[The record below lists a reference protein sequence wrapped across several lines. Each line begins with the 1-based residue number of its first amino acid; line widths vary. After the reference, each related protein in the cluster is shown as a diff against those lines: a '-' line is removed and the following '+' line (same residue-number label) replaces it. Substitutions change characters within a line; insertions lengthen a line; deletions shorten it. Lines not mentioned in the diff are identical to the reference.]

1 MLTSALTRNRVLFTL
16 TLLLLFFAPVLQVF
30 AEEIPSTVPPDG
42 IYDPSG
48 YLNQETHDAVT
59 KFNKDHAE
67 TDLQPQLGVAIV
79 DYLDQDIESVA
90 NQTARNWKVGYKE
103 TNHGILLVISVKDR
117 KMRTEVSD
125 RAATQITDWEASKLN
140 DVLKPHFRNEHYS
153 QGIQAYVAKL
163 TQHFDHLAKKS
174 SGTWGDSK
182 EVPSLTPAAEVMLII
197 LGVLTLVVML
207 GTLIT
212 ELLDSM
218 DSRNSKYCTYDYS
231 DDTKKDDAP
240 QEDATESNSS
250 QIIYHGSSADKSNAS
265 DTADLLWTAAVLHH
279 ASSSSSDDSDH
290 SSSSSNYSGS
300 SSRSSSSYSGSSSH
314 SSYSSSSSS
323 SSSYDSDYSSSS
335 SSFSSS
341 DWGGGGFGGGG
352 ASGGW

>member
-16 TLLLLFFAPVLQVF
+16 TLLLLFFVPVLQVF
-30 AEEIPSTVPPDG
+30 AEEIPSTVPSDG

-48 YLNQETHDAVT
+48 YLDQETHDAIT

-103 TNHGILLVISVKDR
+103 TNHGILLVIGVKDR

-140 DVLKPHFRNEHYS
+140 DVLKPYFRNEHYS

-163 TQHFDHLAKKS
+163 TKHFDYLAKKS

-182 EVPSLTPAAEVMLII
+182 EVPSLTPVAEVMLII
-197 LGVLTLVVML
+197 LGIPTLVVML
-207 GTLIT
+207 GTLIA
-212 ELLDSM
+212 ELLDSR
-218 DSRNSKYCTYDYS
+218 DSKYRTYKHH

-240 QEDATESNSS
+240 QENATESNSS
-250 QIIYHGSSADKSNAS
+250 HIIHHSGSSTNRSNSSDASDLLWVASTLHGSSP
-265 DTADLLWTAAVLHH
+265 
-279 ASSSSSDDSDH
+279 SSSSDASD
-290 SSSSSNYSGS
+290 SSSSH
-300 SSRSSSSYSGSSSH
+300 SH
-314 SSYSSSSSS
+314 YSSYSSSSSS

-335 SSFSSS
+335 SSSFSSS

-352 ASGGW
+352 ASDGW

>member
-16 TLLLLFFAPVLQVF
+16 TLLLLFFVPVLQVF

-48 YLNQETHDAVT
+48 YLDQETHDAVT

-90 NQTARNWKVGYKE
+90 NQTARNWKVGYKA
-103 TNHGILLVISVKDR
+103 TNHGILLVIGVKDR

-140 DVLKPHFRNEHYS
+140 DVLKPYFRNEHYS
-153 QGIQAYVAKL
+153 QGVQAYVVKL
-163 TQHFDHLAKKS
+163 TKHFDHLAKKS
-174 SGTWGDSK
+174 SGAWGDSK

-197 LGVLTLVVML
+197 LGILTLVAML
-207 GTLIT
+207 GTLIA
-212 ELLDSM
+212 ELLDSR
-218 DSRNSKYCTYDYS
+218 DSKYRAYDHRDDNET
-231 DDTKKDDAP
+231 DDTP
-240 QEDATESNSS
+240 QEDVTEPDSS
-250 QIIYHGSSADKSNAS
+250 QIIYHGSSADKSNSS
-265 DTADLLWTAAVLHH
+265 DAADLLWAASVLHH
-279 ASSSSSDDSDH
+279 ASSSSSDDSDYSSSH
-290 SSSSSNYSGS
+290 SSSSRYSGS
-300 SSRSSSSYSGSSSH
+300 SSRSS

-323 SSSYDSDYSSSS
+323 SSSYDSDYSSSSS

>member
-16 TLLLLFFAPVLQVF
+16 TLLILFFVPFLQVF

-48 YLNQETHDAVT
+48 YLDQETRDVIS

-103 TNHGILLVISVKDR
+103 TNHGILLVIGVKDR

-140 DVLKPHFRNEHYS
+140 DVLKPHFRNERYS
-153 QGIQAYVAKL
+153 QGVQAYVAKL
-163 TQHFDHLAKKS
+163 TKHFDHLAKKATS
-174 SGTWGDSK
+174 NFDPESK
-182 EVPSLTPAAEVMLII
+182 SLTFGGKIV
-197 LGVLTLVVML
+197 LGFIVTISVLALL
-207 GTLIT
+207 ATLISD
-212 ELLDSM
+212 LLDSR
-218 DSRNSKYCTYDYS
+218 DSRSSVYDQS
-231 DDTKKDDAP
+231 DDSTDEASD
-240 QEDATESNSS
+240 SS
-250 QIIYHGSSADKSNAS
+250 HIIHHSGSSADKSNSSDAS
-265 DTADLLWTAAVLHH
+265 DLLWVASTLHGTSQ
-279 ASSSSSDDSDH
+279 SSSSSDDSNH
-290 SSSSSNYSGS
+290 SF
-300 SSRSSSSYSGSSSH
+300 SRSSSSYSSH
-314 SSYSSSSSS
+314 SSYSDDSD
-323 SSSYDSDYSSSS
+323 DSDYSSSSS

>member
-16 TLLLLFFAPVLQVF
+16 TLLILFFVPFLQVF

-48 YLNQETHDAVT
+48 YLDQETRDVIS
-59 KFNKDHAE
+59 KFNKDHVE

-103 TNHGILLVISVKDR
+103 TNHGILLVIGVKDR

-140 DVLKPHFRNEHYS
+140 DVLKPYFRNEHYS
-153 QGIQAYVAKL
+153 QGVQAYVAKL
-163 TQHFDHLAKKS
+163 TKHFDHLAKKS

-197 LGVLTLVVML
+197 LGILTLVVML
-207 GTLIT
+207 GTLIA
-212 ELLDSM
+212 ELLDSR
-218 DSRNSKYCTYDYS
+218 DSKYRAYDHRDDNET
-231 DDTKKDDAP
+231 DDTP
-240 QEDATESNSS
+240 QEDVTEPDSS
-250 QIIYHGSSADKSNAS
+250 QIIYHGSSADKSDSS
-265 DTADLLWTAAVLHH
+265 DAADLLWAASVLHH
-279 ASSSSSDDSDH
+279 ASSSSSDDSDYSSSH
-290 SSSSSNYSGS
+290 SSSSRYSGS
-300 SSRSSSSYSGSSSH
+300 SSRSSSSYSSSSSH
-314 SSYSSSSSS
+314 SSYSD
-323 SSSYDSDYSSSS
+323 DSDYSSSSS

>member
-16 TLLLLFFAPVLQVF
+16 TLLLLFFVPVLQVF
-30 AEEIPSTVPPDG
+30 AEEIPSTVPSDG

-48 YLNQETHDAVT
+48 YLDQETHDAVT

-103 TNHGILLVISVKDR
+103 TNHGILLVIGVKDR

-163 TQHFDHLAKKS
+163 TKHFDHLAKKS

-197 LGVLTLVVML
+197 LGILTLVVML
-207 GTLIT
+207 GTLIA
-212 ELLDSM
+212 ELLDSR
-218 DSRNSKYCTYDYS
+218 DSKYRTYNHHDDNET
-231 DDTKKDDAP
+231 DDTP
-240 QEDATESNSS
+240 QEDELKSDSS
-250 QIIYHGSSADKSNAS
+250 HIIRHSGSSADKSNPSDAS
-265 DTADLLWTAAVLHH
+265 DLLWVASTLHD
-279 ASSSSSDDSDH
+279 SSRSSSSDDSDH
-290 SSSSSNYSGS
+290 SSSSS
-300 SSRSSSSYSGSSSH
+300 
-314 SSYSSSSSS
+314 SSS
-323 SSSYDSDYSSSS
+323 SSSYDSDYSSSSS

>member
-16 TLLLLFFAPVLQVF
+16 TLLILFFAPFLQVF

-48 YLNQETHDAVT
+48 YLDQETRDVIS

-103 TNHGILLVISVKDR
+103 TNHGILLVIGVKDR

-125 RAATQITDWEASKLN
+125 RAATQLTDWKASELN

-153 QGIQAYVAKL
+153 QGVQAYVAKL
-163 TQHFDHLAKKS
+163 TKHFGHLAKKS

-182 EVPSLTPAAEVMLII
+182 EVPSLTPAAEVMLTI
-197 LGVLTLVVML
+197 LGVLTLIAML
-207 GTLIT
+207 GTVIG
-212 ELLDSM
+212 ELLDSR
-218 DSRNSKYCTYDYS
+218 DSKYRTYDYS

-279 ASSSSSDDSDH
+279 TSSSSSDDSDH
-290 SSSSSNYSGS
+290 SSSSS
-300 SSRSSSSYSGSSSH
+300 SYSGSSSH
-314 SSYSSSSSS
+314 SHYSSYSSSSSS
-323 SSSYDSDYSSSS
+323 SSSYDSSSSS

>member
-16 TLLLLFFAPVLQVF
+16 TLLLLFFVPFLQVF

-48 YLNQETHDAVT
+48 YLDQETRDIIS

-103 TNHGILLVISVKDR
+103 TNHGILLVVGVKDR

-125 RAATQITDWEASKLN
+125 QAATQITDWEASKLN
-140 DVLKPHFRNEHYS
+140 DVLKPYFRNEHYS
-153 QGIQAYVAKL
+153 QGVQAYVAKL
-163 TQHFDHLAKKS
+163 TKHFDHLAKKS

-182 EVPSLTPAAEVMLII
+182 EVPSLTPAAEVMLVI
-197 LGVLTLVVML
+197 LGILTLVVML
-207 GTLIT
+207 MTLIA
-212 ELLDSM
+212 ELLDSR
-218 DSRNSKYCTYDYS
+218 DSKYRTYDYS
-231 DDTKKDDAP
+231 DNTKKDDTP
-240 QEDATESNSS
+240 QEDATEPDSS
-250 QIIYHGSSADKSNAS
+250 QIIYHGSSADKSNSSDAS
-265 DTADLLWTAAVLHH
+265 DLLWAASTLHE
-279 ASSSSSDDSDH
+279 
-290 SSSSSNYSGS
+290 
-300 SSRSSSSYSGSSSH
+300 SSRSSSSSSRSS

-323 SSSYDSDYSSSS
+323 SSYSSYSDDSDDSDYSSSSS

>member
-16 TLLLLFFAPVLQVF
+16 TLLLLFFVPVLQVF

-48 YLNQETHDAVT
+48 YLDQETHDAVT
-59 KFNKDHAE
+59 KFNKDHVE

-103 TNHGILLVISVKDR
+103 TNHGILLVIGVKDR

-140 DVLKPHFRNEHYS
+140 DVLKPYFRNEHYS

-174 SGTWGDSK
+174 SGTWG
-182 EVPSLTPAAEVMLII
+182 
-197 LGVLTLVVML
+197 
-207 GTLIT
+207 
-212 ELLDSM
+212 
-218 DSRNSKYCTYDYS
+218 
-231 DDTKKDDAP
+231 
-240 QEDATESNSS
+240 
-250 QIIYHGSSADKSNAS
+250 
-265 DTADLLWTAAVLHH
+265 
-279 ASSSSSDDSDH
+279 
-290 SSSSSNYSGS
+290 
-300 SSRSSSSYSGSSSH
+300 
-314 SSYSSSSSS
+314 
-323 SSSYDSDYSSSS
+323 
-335 SSFSSS
+335 
-341 DWGGGGFGGGG
+341 
-352 ASGGW
+352 

>member
-1 MLTSALTRNRVLFTL
+1 MLTSALTRIESCLL
-16 TLLLLFFAPVLQVF
+16 TLLLLFFVPVLQVF

-42 IYDPSG
+42 VYDPSG
-48 YLNQETHDAVT
+48 YLDQETHDAVT

-103 TNHGILLVISVKDR
+103 TNHGILLVIGVKDR

-125 RAATQITDWEASKLN
+125 RAATQLTDWKASELN

-153 QGIQAYVAKL
+153 QGVQAYVAKL
-163 TQHFDHLAKKS
+163 TQHFDRLVKKS
-174 SGTWGDSK
+174 SGTWSNKKG
-182 EVPSLTPAAEVMLII
+182 ESLTFGGKIVLGLIVTVS
-197 LGVLTLVVML
+197 VLALFA
-207 GTLIT
+207 TLISD
-212 ELLDSM
+212 LLDSR
-218 DSRNSKYCTYDYS
+218 DSVYDQS
-231 DDTKKDDAP
+231 DDRTDDT
-240 QEDATESNSS
+240 ENGTSKEATSDSSHIIHHSGSSANKSNSS
-250 QIIYHGSSADKSNAS
+250 DASDLLWVASTLHGSSR
-265 DTADLLWTAAVLHH
+265 
-279 ASSSSSDDSDH
+279 SSSSSDDSNH
-290 SSSSSNYSGS
+290 SSSH
-300 SSRSSSSYSGSSSH
+300 SH
-314 SSYSSSSSS
+314 YSSYSSSSSS
-323 SSSYDSDYSSSS
+323 SSSYDSDYSSSSS

>member
-1 MLTSALTRNRVLFTL
+1 MLTSALTCNRVLFTL
-16 TLLLLFFAPVLQVF
+16 TLLLLFFVPVLQVF
-30 AEEIPSTVPPDG
+30 AEEIPSTVPLDG
-42 IYDPSG
+42 VYDPSG
-48 YLNQETHDAVT
+48 YLDQETHDAIT

-103 TNHGILLVISVKDR
+103 TNHGILLVIGVKDR

-140 DVLKPHFRNEHYS
+140 DVLKPYFRNEHYS

-163 TQHFDHLAKKS
+163 TKHFDYLAKKS

-197 LGVLTLVVML
+197 LGILTLVVML
-207 GTLIT
+207 GTLIA
-212 ELLDSM
+212 ELLDSR
-218 DSRNSKYCTYDYS
+218 DSKYRTYDYS

-240 QEDATESNSS
+240 QENVTESNSS
-250 QIIYHGSSADKSNAS
+250 HIIHHSDS
-265 DTADLLWTAAVLHH
+265 DTHKSGASDLLWVASTLHDSSR
-279 ASSSSSDDSDH
+279 SSSSSDDSDH
-290 SSSSSNYSGS
+290 SSSH
-300 SSRSSSSYSGSSSH
+300 SH
-314 SSYSSSSSS
+314 YSSYSSSSSS

-335 SSFSSS
+335 SSSS

>member
-16 TLLLLFFAPVLQVF
+16 TLLILFFVPFLQVF

-48 YLNQETHDAVT
+48 YLDQETRDVIS

-103 TNHGILLVISVKDR
+103 TNHGILLVVGVKDR

-140 DVLKPHFRNEHYS
+140 DVLKPYFRNEHYS
-153 QGIQAYVAKL
+153 QGVQAYVAKL
-163 TQHFDHLAKKS
+163 TKHFDHLAKKS
-174 SGTWGDSK
+174 SGTWGNSK

-197 LGVLTLVVML
+197 LGILTLVAML
-207 GTLIT
+207 GTLIA
-212 ELLDSM
+212 ELLDSR
-218 DSRNSKYCTYDYS
+218 DSKYRAYDHRDDNET
-231 DDTKKDDAP
+231 DDTP
-240 QEDATESNSS
+240 QEDELKSDSSHIIHHSGLNTDKSNSS
-250 QIIYHGSSADKSNAS
+250 DAS
-265 DTADLLWTAAVLHH
+265 DLLWAASVLHH
-279 ASSSSSDDSDH
+279 ASSSSSDDSDYSSSH
-290 SSSSSNYSGS
+290 SSSSRYSGS
-300 SSRSSSSYSGSSSH
+300 SSRSSSSYSSSSSH
-314 SSYSSSSSS
+314 SSYSSYSD
-323 SSSYDSDYSSSS
+323 DSDYSSSSS

>member
-16 TLLLLFFAPVLQVF
+16 TLLLLFFIPVLQVF

-48 YLNQETHDAVT
+48 YLDQETHDAVT

-103 TNHGILLVISVKDR
+103 TNHGILLVIGVKDR

-153 QGIQAYVAKL
+153 QGVQAYVAKL
-163 TQHFDHLAKKS
+163 TKHFDHLAKKS

-182 EVPSLTPAAEVMLII
+182 EVPSLTPAAKVMLII
-197 LGVLTLVVML
+197 LGILTLVVML
-207 GTLIT
+207 GTLLA
-212 ELLDSM
+212 ELLDSR
-218 DSRNSKYCTYDYS
+218 DSKYRTYDYS

-240 QEDATESNSS
+240 QENATESNSS
-250 QIIYHGSSADKSNAS
+250 HIIHHSGSSTNRSNSSDASDLLWVASTLHGSSR
-265 DTADLLWTAAVLHH
+265 
-279 ASSSSSDDSDH
+279 SSSSSDDSNH
-290 SSSSSNYSGS
+290 SSSH
-300 SSRSSSSYSGSSSH
+300 SH
-314 SSYSSSSSS
+314 YSSYSSSSSS
-323 SSSYDSDYSSSS
+323 SSSYDSSSSS

>member
-16 TLLLLFFAPVLQVF
+16 TLLLLFFAPFLQVF

-48 YLNQETHDAVT
+48 YLDQETRDVIS

-67 TDLQPQLGVAIV
+67 TDLQPQLGVAMV

-103 TNHGILLVISVKDR
+103 TNHGILLVIGVKDR

-153 QGIQAYVAKL
+153 QGVQAYVAKL
-163 TQHFDHLAKKS
+163 TKHFDHLAKKS

-197 LGVLTLVVML
+197 LGVLTLVAML
-207 GTLIT
+207 GTLIA
-212 ELLDSM
+212 ELLDSR
-218 DSRNSKYCTYDYS
+218 DSKYRAYDHRDNNET
-231 DDTKKDDAP
+231 DDTP
-240 QEDATESNSS
+240 QEDELKSESSHIIHHGSS
-250 QIIYHGSSADKSNAS
+250 SSADKSNAS
-265 DTADLLWTAAVLHH
+265 DTADLLWTAAVLHGSSR
-279 ASSSSSDDSDH
+279 SSSSSDDSNH
-290 SSSSSNYSGS
+290 
-300 SSRSSSSYSGSSSH
+300 SSSH

-352 ASGGW
+352 ASDGW

>member
-16 TLLLLFFAPVLQVF
+16 TLLLLFFTPFLQVF

-42 IYDPSG
+42 VYDPSG
-48 YLNQETHDAVT
+48 YLDQETHDAIT

-103 TNHGILLVISVKDR
+103 TNHGILLVIGVKDR

-163 TQHFDHLAKKS
+163 TKHFDYLAKKS

-197 LGVLTLVVML
+197 LGILTLVVML
-207 GTLIT
+207 GTLIA
-212 ELLDSM
+212 ELLDSR
-218 DSRNSKYCTYDYS
+218 DSKYRTYDYS
-231 DDTKKDDAP
+231 DDPKKDDAP
-240 QEDATESNSS
+240 QENATESNSS
-250 QIIYHGSSADKSNAS
+250 HIIHHSGSSTNRSNSSDASDLLWVASTLHGSSR
-265 DTADLLWTAAVLHH
+265 
-279 ASSSSSDDSDH
+279 SSSSSDDSNH
-290 SSSSSNYSGS
+290 SSSH
-300 SSRSSSSYSGSSSH
+300 SH
-314 SSYSSSSSS
+314 YSSYSSSSSS
-323 SSSYDSDYSSSS
+323 SSSYDSDYSSSSS

>member
-16 TLLLLFFAPVLQVF
+16 TLLLLFFAPFLQVF

-48 YLNQETHDAVT
+48 YLDQETRDVIS

-103 TNHGILLVISVKDR
+103 TNHGILLVVGVKDR

-140 DVLKPHFRNEHYS
+140 DVLKPYFRNEHYS

-163 TQHFDHLAKKS
+163 TKHFDHLAKKS

-197 LGVLTLVVML
+197 LGILTLVAML
-207 GTLIT
+207 GTLIA
-212 ELLDSM
+212 ELLDSR
-218 DSRNSKYCTYDYS
+218 DSKYRAYDHRDNNET
-231 DDTKKDDAP
+231 DDTP
-240 QEDATESNSS
+240 QEDELKSESSHIIHHGSS
-250 QIIYHGSSADKSNAS
+250 SSADKSNAS
-265 DTADLLWTAAVLHH
+265 DTADLLWTAAVLHGSSR
-279 ASSSSSDDSDH
+279 SSSSSDDSSH
-290 SSSSSNYSGS
+290 
-300 SSRSSSSYSGSSSH
+300 SSSH

>member
-16 TLLLLFFAPVLQVF
+16 TLLLLFFVPVLQVF

-42 IYDPSG
+42 VYDPSG
-48 YLNQETHDAVT
+48 YLDQETHDAVT

-103 TNHGILLVISVKDR
+103 TNHGILLVIGVKDR

-140 DVLKPHFRNEHYS
+140 DVLKPYFRNEHYS

-163 TQHFDHLAKKS
+163 TKHFDHLAKKS

-182 EVPSLTPAAEVMLII
+182 EVPSLTPVAEVMLII
-197 LGVLTLVVML
+197 LGILTLVVML
-207 GTLIT
+207 GTLIA
-212 ELLDSM
+212 ELLDGR
-218 DSRNSKYCTYDYS
+218 DSKYRTYDYS
-231 DDTKKDDAP
+231 DDTKKDDEP
-240 QEDATESNSS
+240 QEDELKSDSSHIIRTNKSNSS
-250 QIIYHGSSADKSNAS
+250 DASDLLWVASTLHGSSPSSSLDAS
-265 DTADLLWTAAVLHH
+265 D
-279 ASSSSSDDSDH
+279 S
-290 SSSSSNYSGS
+290 
-300 SSRSSSSYSGSSSH
+300 SSSH
-314 SSYSSSSSS
+314 SHYSSYSSS

-335 SSFSSS
+335 SSSS

-352 ASGGW
+352 ASGDW

>member
-16 TLLLLFFAPVLQVF
+16 TLLLLFFVPVLQVF

-48 YLNQETHDAVT
+48 YLDQETHDAVT
-59 KFNKDHAE
+59 KFNKDHVE

-103 TNHGILLVISVKDR
+103 TNHGILLVIGVKDR

-140 DVLKPHFRNEHYS
+140 DVLKPYFRNEHYS

-197 LGVLTLVVML
+197 LGILTLVAML
-207 GTLIT
+207 GTLIA
-212 ELLDSM
+212 ELLDSR
-218 DSRNSKYCTYDYS
+218 DSKYRTYDYS

-240 QEDATESNSS
+240 QENATESNSS
-250 QIIYHGSSADKSNAS
+250 HIIHHSDSDTHKSDVSDLLWVASTLHGSSP
-265 DTADLLWTAAVLHH
+265 
-279 ASSSSSDDSDH
+279 SSSSDASD
-290 SSSSSNYSGS
+290 SSSSH
-300 SSRSSSSYSGSSSH
+300 SH
-314 SSYSSSSSS
+314 YSSYSSSSSS
-323 SSSYDSDYSSSS
+323 SSSYDSDYSSSSS

>member
-16 TLLLLFFAPVLQVF
+16 TLLILFFVPFITVF
-30 AEEIPSTVPPDG
+30 AEAIPSTVPPDG

-48 YLNQETHDAVT
+48 YLDQETRDAII
-59 KFNKDHAE
+59 KFNQDHAE

-103 TNHGILLVISVKDR
+103 TNHGILLVIGVKDR

-140 DVLKPHFRNEHYS
+140 DVLKPYFRNEHYS
-153 QGIQAYVAKL
+153 QGVQAYVAKL
-163 TQHFDHLAKKS
+163 TKHFDHLAKKATS
-174 SGTWGDSK
+174 NFDPESTKLTFGGKIVLGIIITISLLAMLMTLISDLLDNRDSK
-182 EVPSLTPAAEVMLII
+182 YRA
-197 LGVLTLVVML
+197 
-207 GTLIT
+207 
-212 ELLDSM
+212 
-218 DSRNSKYCTYDYS
+218 YDHRDGS
-231 DDTKKDDAP
+231 TDEAS
-240 QEDATESNSS
+240 ESSHIVHHGSS
-250 QIIYHGSSADKSNAS
+250 SSADKSDSSDAS
-265 DTADLLWTAAVLHH
+265 DLLWAASALH
-279 ASSSSSDDSDH
+279 
-290 SSSSSNYSGS
+290 G
-300 SSRSSSSYSGSSSH
+300 SSRSSSSSSRSS

-323 SSSYDSDYSSSS
+323 SSSYDSDYSSSSS

>member
-16 TLLLLFFAPVLQVF
+16 TLLLLFFVPVLQVF

-48 YLNQETHDAVT
+48 YLDQETHDAVT
-59 KFNKDHAE
+59 KFNKDHVE

-103 TNHGILLVISVKDR
+103 TNHGILLVIGVKDR

-140 DVLKPHFRNEHYS
+140 DVLKPYFRNEHYS

-163 TQHFDHLAKKS
+163 TKHFDHLAKKS

-197 LGVLTLVVML
+197 LGILTLAAML
-207 GTLIT
+207 GTLIA

-218 DSRNSKYCTYDYS
+218 DSRDSKYRTYDYS
-231 DDTKKDDAP
+231 DDTKK
-240 QEDATESNSS
+240 
-250 QIIYHGSSADKSNAS
+250 
-265 DTADLLWTAAVLHH
+265 
-279 ASSSSSDDSDH
+279 
-290 SSSSSNYSGS
+290 
-300 SSRSSSSYSGSSSH
+300 R
-314 SSYSSSSSS
+314 
-323 SSSYDSDYSSSS
+323 
-335 SSFSSS
+335 
-341 DWGGGGFGGGG
+341 
-352 ASGGW
+352 

>member
-16 TLLLLFFAPVLQVF
+16 TLLLLFFVPVLQVF

-48 YLNQETHDAVT
+48 YLDQETHDAVT

-103 TNHGILLVISVKDR
+103 TNHGILLVIGVKDR

-140 DVLKPHFRNEHYS
+140 DVLKPYFRNEHYS

-163 TQHFDHLAKKS
+163 TKHFDYLAKKS

-197 LGVLTLVVML
+197 LGILTLVVML
-207 GTLIT
+207 GTLIA
-212 ELLDSM
+212 ELLDSR
-218 DSRNSKYCTYDYS
+218 DSKYRTYDYS

-240 QEDATESNSS
+240 QENATESNSS
-250 QIIYHGSSADKSNAS
+250 HIIHHSGSSTNKSDSSDASDLLWVASTLHGSSP
-265 DTADLLWTAAVLHH
+265 
-279 ASSSSSDDSDH
+279 SSSSDASD
-290 SSSSSNYSGS
+290 SSSSH
-300 SSRSSSSYSGSSSH
+300 SH
-314 SSYSSSSSS
+314 YSSYSSSSSS

-335 SSFSSS
+335 SSSFSSS
-341 DWGGGGFGGGG
+341 DWGGGDFGGGG
-352 ASGGW
+352 ASDGW

>member
-1 MLTSALTRNRVLFTL
+1 MLTSALTRNRVFFTL
-16 TLLLLFFAPVLQVF
+16 TFLLLFFTSFLTVF
-30 AEEIPSTVPPDG
+30 AEAIPSTVPPDG
-42 IYDPSG
+42 IYDPSD
-48 YLNQETHDAVT
+48 YLDQETHDAIT
-59 KFNKDHAE
+59 KFNKDHTE

-103 TNHGILLVISVKDR
+103 TNYGILLVIGVKDR

-125 RAATQITDWEASKLN
+125 RAATQLTDWKASELN
-140 DVLKPHFRNEHYS
+140 DVLKPYFRNEQYS

-163 TQHFDHLAKKS
+163 TKHFDHLVKKS
-174 SGTWGDSK
+174 SGTWDDSK

-197 LGVLTLVVML
+197 LGILTLVAML
-207 GTLIT
+207 GTLIV
-212 ELLDSM
+212 ELLDSR
-218 DSRNSKYCTYDYS
+218 DSKYRTYDYS
-231 DDTKKDDAP
+231 DDTEKDDAP
-240 QEDATESNSS
+240 QENATESNSS
-250 QIIYHGSSADKSNAS
+250 QIIYHGSSADTSNAS

-279 ASSSSSDDSDH
+279 TSSSSSDDSDH
-290 SSSSSNYSGS
+290 SSSSSSYSGS
-300 SSRSSSSYSGSSSH
+300 SSRSSSSYSGSSSR

-323 SSSYDSDYSSSS
+323 YSYSDDSDYSSSSS

>member
-1 MLTSALTRNRVLFTL
+1 MLTSALTRNRVLSTL
-16 TLLLLFFAPVLQVF
+16 TLLLLFFVPVLQVF

-48 YLNQETHDAVT
+48 YLDQETHDAIT

-67 TDLQPQLGVAIV
+67 TDLQPQLGVTIV

-103 TNHGILLVISVKDR
+103 TNHGILLVIGVKDR

-140 DVLKPHFRNEHYS
+140 DVLKPYFRNEHYS

-163 TQHFDHLAKKS
+163 TKHFDHLAKKS
-174 SGTWGDSK
+174 SGTWGNSK

-197 LGVLTLVVML
+197 LGILTLVMML
-207 GTLIT
+207 GTLIA
-212 ELLDSM
+212 ELLDSR
-218 DSRNSKYCTYDYS
+218 DSKYRTYDYS

-240 QEDATESNSS
+240 QENATESNSS
-250 QIIYHGSSADKSNAS
+250 HIIHHSGSSTNRSNSSDAS
-265 DTADLLWTAAVLHH
+265 DLLWVASTLHD
-279 ASSSSSDDSDH
+279 SSRSSSSDDSDH
-290 SSSSSNYSGS
+290 SSSH
-300 SSRSSSSYSGSSSH
+300 SH
-314 SSYSSSSSS
+314 YSSYSSSSSS

-335 SSFSSS
+335 SSSS

>member
-16 TLLLLFFAPVLQVF
+16 TLLLLFFVPFLTVF

-42 IYDPSG
+42 VYDPSG
-48 YLNQETHDAVT
+48 YLDQETHDAIT

-67 TDLQPQLGVAIV
+67 TDLRPQLGVAIV
-79 DYLDQDIESVA
+79 DYLDQDIETVA
-90 NQTARNWKVGYKE
+90 NQTIRNWKVGYKE
-103 TNHGILLVISVKDR
+103 TSHGILLVVGVKDR

-125 RAATQITDWEASKLN
+125 RAATQLTDWKASELN
-140 DVLKPHFRNEHYS
+140 DVLKPYFRNEHYS
-153 QGIQAYVAKL
+153 QGVQAYVAKL
-163 TQHFDHLAKKS
+163 TQHFDRLVKKS

-182 EVPSLTPAAEVMLII
+182 EVPSLTPAAEVMLVI
-197 LGVLTLVVML
+197 LGILTLVVML
-207 GTLIT
+207 GTLIA
-212 ELLDSM
+212 ELLDS
-218 DSRNSKYCTYDYS
+218 KYRTYDYS

-240 QEDATESNSS
+240 QENATESNSS
-250 QIIYHGSSADKSNAS
+250 QIIYHGSSADTSNAS

-290 SSSSSNYSGS
+290 SSSS
-300 SSRSSSSYSGSSSH
+300 
-314 SSYSSSSSS
+314 
-323 SSSYDSDYSSSS
+323 YDSDDSDYSS

>member
-16 TLLLLFFAPVLQVF
+16 TLLLLFFIPFLQVF

-42 IYDPSG
+42 VYDPSG
-48 YLNQETHDAVT
+48 YLDQETRDVIS

-103 TNHGILLVISVKDR
+103 TNHGILLVIGVKDR

-140 DVLKPHFRNEHYS
+140 DVLKPYFRNEHYS
-153 QGIQAYVAKL
+153 QGVQAYVAKL
-163 TQHFDHLAKKS
+163 TKHFDHLAKKS
-174 SGTWGDSK
+174 SGAWGDSK

-197 LGVLTLVVML
+197 LGILTLVAML
-207 GTLIT
+207 GTLIA
-212 ELLDSM
+212 ELLDSR
-218 DSRNSKYCTYDYS
+218 DSKYRAYDHRNDNET
-231 DDTKKDDAP
+231 DDTP
-240 QEDATESNSS
+240 QEDELKSDSS
-250 QIIYHGSSADKSNAS
+250 HIIHHSGSSADKSNSSDAS
-265 DTADLLWTAAVLHH
+265 DLLWVASTLHGSSR
-279 ASSSSSDDSDH
+279 SSSSSDDSNH
-290 SSSSSNYSGS
+290 
-300 SSRSSSSYSGSSSH
+300 SSSH
-314 SSYSSSSSS
+314 SHYSSSSSS
-323 SSSYDSDYSSSS
+323 SSSYDSDYSSSSS

>member
-1 MLTSALTRNRVLFTL
+1 MLTSALTRNRVLSTL
-16 TLLLLFFAPVLQVF
+16 TLLLLFFVPVLQVF

-48 YLNQETHDAVT
+48 YLDQETHDAIT

-103 TNHGILLVISVKDR
+103 TNHGILLVIGVKDR

-140 DVLKPHFRNEHYS
+140 DVLKPYFRNEHYS

-163 TQHFDHLAKKS
+163 TKHFDHLAKKS
-174 SGTWGDSK
+174 SGTWGNSK

-197 LGVLTLVVML
+197 LGILTLVMML
-207 GTLIT
+207 GTLIA
-212 ELLDSM
+212 ELLDSR
-218 DSRNSKYCTYDYS
+218 DSKYRTYDYS

-240 QEDATESNSS
+240 QENATESNSS
-250 QIIYHGSSADKSNAS
+250 HIIHHSGSSTNRSNSSDAS
-265 DTADLLWTAAVLHH
+265 DLLWVASTLHD
-279 ASSSSSDDSDH
+279 SSRSSSSDDSDH
-290 SSSSSNYSGS
+290 SSSH
-300 SSRSSSSYSGSSSH
+300 SH
-314 SSYSSSSSS
+314 YSSYSSSSSS

-335 SSFSSS
+335 S